1 LSAPP
6 IKEFVVLSRSDNFA
20 PTPKTLIGA
29 SFFLLLAA
37 AIFGGFNIAKV
48 KTLRSAATQATT
60 ARDAAE
66 RSRLQHDKELK
77 ARQSAIA
84 TEQTKLAEGEAKTG
98 AAEGQLTQILNEKKQ
113 IEEKQPASPN
123 PGAPSSVELQAQ
135 LDDARQQLEAAE
147 REKSLLS
154 QTVQTVRDRSSR
166 LKDEKSGQPWRM
178 EGSVSGAPSWRSIR
192 LTISSSST
200 SGGVTVSSGT
210 PRC

>member
-1 LSAPP
+1 VIRAVLNAWSFSCVSGTPFGVYVSFELGAADPRLAIRAKDAARKQRNRKLTKFQDCILSAPP

-37 AIFGGFNIAKV
+37 AIFGGLNIAKV
-48 KTLRSAATQATT
+48 KTLRSAAAQATT

-113 IEEKQPASPN
+113 LEARLQDKEADILTLQKQIEEKQPAWPIPAHRPVS
-123 PGAPSSVELQAQ
+123 
-135 LDDARQQLEAAE
+135 
-147 REKSLLS
+147 
-154 QTVQTVRDRSSR
+154 SSR
-166 LKDEKSGQPWRM
+166 
-178 EGSVSGAPSWRSIR
+178 RS
-192 LTISSSST
+192 
-200 SGGVTVSSGT
+200 
-210 PRC
+210 